1 MFDIYVN
8 LSDDMSIKTKCYW
21 HLRHGLVKWF
31 SVEAKEEV
39 SHLTIISMEKKIK
52 NDSRIIKVDAV
63 LYF

>member
-39 SHLTIISMEKKIK
+39 SHLTIISMKKK
-52 NDSRIIKVDAV
+52 D
-63 LYF
+63 